1 MLILKCDN
9 LVAAIPLIAIV
20 ISIPTLLPWDE
31 ISVPYLPN
39 FHVMATMAPWI
50 GSIMYHLFMN
60 HHSGYK
66 VYKAVLTIDVIGI
79 WMTQT
84 TGKNAKYCQSS

>member
-1 MLILKCDN
+1 MRVFPLS
-9 LVAAIPLIAIV
+9 AIPLVV
-20 ISIPTLLPWDE
+20 ILMSIPTLLPWDE
-31 ISVPYLPN
+31 ISIPYLPK

-50 GSIMYHLFMN
+50 GSILYHLFMN
-60 HHSGYK
+60 HQCGYK

-84 TGKNAKYCQSS
+84 TGQS